1 MNKSAMHTE
10 PPEADPP
17 KRNRRWFQFSLRSL
31 MIVVAVVAVP
41 CAWLGHKIEQKRR
54 QRDAIEAIRRI
65 GGRVEF
71 GYQLD
76 SNGAQLAGDRQP
88 PGALWL
94 RKLLGDD
101 FFADVKSVDLSG
113 TEVRDDDL
121 QDLDELPDLEFLELN
136 GTRITD
142 AGLVHVDGLRRLRM
156 LGLTSSAISDGGL
169 SHLRGLTRL
178 EMLFIAY
185 NPITDAGIEKLTC
198 LKALGWLS
206 VGDTEVTDEG
216 VRQFKRAVPGC
227 GVGP

>member
-1 MNKSAMHTE
+1 VRGSLELTPAN
-10 PPEADPP
+10 PEPP
-17 KRNRRWFQFSLRSL
+17 KRKRRWFQFGLRTL
-31 MIVVAVVAVP
+31 LIVVTVVAVP
-41 CAWLGHKIEQKRR
+41 SAWLGHKIEQKRR
-54 QRDAIEAIRRI
+54 QRDAIEDIRRI

-76 SNGAQLAGDRQP
+76 FDGVPLANDRQP

-101 FFADVKSVDLSG
+101 FFADAKSVDLSG

-121 QDLDELPDLEFLELN
+121 QDLDELPDLEFLGLN

-142 AGLVHVDGLRRLRM
+142 GGLVHVGELRRLRM
-156 LGLTSSAISDGGL
+156 LGLTSSAISDAGL
-169 SHLRGLTRL
+169 SHLRGLTRI

-185 NPITDAGIEKLTC
+185 NPISDAGIEKLTC
-198 LKALGWLS
+198 HKALGWLS

-227 GVGP
+227 GVGR